1 MNMVMDMDT
10 YFEKVKKFLPGG
22 VHYNFNLPWEE
33 KPIFY
38 KDTNGS
44 RVIDLEGKEFL
55 DLYARFGAM
64 ILGHNNREYIDAVK
78 EAMDHVFSVSH
89 SYYDYEVLEKINK
102 YVPSAEMIRFGLAGT
117 EVVQNALRLSR
128 AYTGRDK
135 FIRFLNHYHGNSDN
149 IMGGKPSKKNSM
161 PREFKGDYKG
171 TLGREEGAFNHSYL
185 LPWNDIETLEAF
197 LVEHYNEIAAIIT
210 EPICVNGGSIMP
222 ADGYLQSL
230 RDLCDKYGIVLIFD
244 EIITG
249 IRTGLGCA
257 QSLFGVTPDLTL
269 LGKALAGGGIPVSA
283 IVGKE
288 KIMSLYTS
296 KNVIHAGTFN
306 GYPAGMAAVNVTLDI
321 LGRDN
326 SSSLKKMNE
335 TVKKIHKIIKEQ
347 ADRVGIPM
355 VIQGYPSCAA
365 YHCCENELTTPSEYN
380 YDITTRDVI
389 INAYLQRNGVLISSV
404 SRIYP
409 NISLS
414 DDDVDWFEKRS
425 KKAFNEAA
433 PVINKIIGK

>member
-1 MNMVMDMDT
+1 MNMDK
-10 YFEKVKKFLPGG
+10 YYEKVKKFLPGG

-44 RVIDLEGKEFL
+44 RVTDIEGREYL

-64 ILGHNNREYIDAVK
+64 ILGHNNREYIEAVK

-89 SYYDYEVLEKINK
+89 SYYDYEVLEKIHK
-102 YVPSAEMIRFGLAGT
+102 FVPSAEMVRFGLSGT
-117 EVVQNALRLSR
+117 EVVQNAIRLSR

-135 FIRFLNHYHGNSDN
+135 FIRFVNHYHGNSDN
-149 IMGGKPSKKNSM
+149 IMGGKPGKKTLVPHEYN
-161 PREFKGDYKG
+161 GDYKG
-171 TLGREEGAFNHSYL
+171 TLGREDGAFSHSYL
-185 LPWNDIETLEAF
+185 LPWNDINAIEIF
-197 LVEHYNEIAAIIT
+197 LKDHYEEIAAIIT

-230 RDLCDKYGIVLIFD
+230 RSLCDKYGIVLIFD

-257 QSLFGVTPDLTL
+257 QFLFGVTPDITL
-269 LGKALAGGGIPVSA
+269 LGKALAGGGLPVSA

-288 KIMSLYTS
+288 KIMNLYTS
-296 KNVIHAGTFN
+296 KKVIHAGTFN
-306 GYPAGMAAVNVTLDI
+306 GYPVGMAAVNATLDI
-321 LGRDN
+321 LSKDN
-326 SSSLKKMNE
+326 GAALDKMNN
-335 TVKKIHKIIKEQ
+335 TVIKIHNILKEQ
-347 ADRVGIPM
+347 AEKFSIPL

-365 YHCCENELTTPSEYN
+365 YHCCGKELVTPSDYSYEIMSL
-380 YDITTRDVI
+380 DII
-389 INAYLQRNGVLISSV
+389 INAYLQKNGILISSV

-409 NISLS
+409 NISLN
-414 DDDVDWFEKRS
+414 DADVEFFEQNC
-425 KKAFNEAA
+425 KKAFEESS
-433 PVINKIIGK
+433 PIISEILR